1 MKFFSIY
8 LLVFGKKLVT
18 LPHLFIVFNG
28 MEKDEREILLE
39 KFAEANRRLQIVNEQ
54 LAIANKKLKE
64 YEEKAQKAEN
74 ASKMKSLFLANMSH
88 EIRTPLN
95 AIEGFSR
102 VIVETDSPE
111 DRMKFFEI
119 IESNNNRLQSL
130 VNEILDLSRVESGEI
145 VMKKSPTDLHDL
157 CQGIKNL
164 FKFRCPDTVRLEWEN
179 PLMTV
184 NFNTDANRLTQVFSN
199 LISNSLKHTA
209 SGRIS
214 YGYQI
219 INDGQQIQ
227 FFVDDTG
234 SGIAKEDIDHIF
246 ETYVSRDAET
256 TKNGYGLGLPLCK
269 IIVEKLG
276 GSITVQ
282 SELGKGSRFEFT
294 LPFEGTIGGI
304 DTNKPSTTTNVRT
317 IRISGRS
324 DDPNKQKILV
334 AEDEDSNYEL
344 VKIVLQKRYKLLR
357 AHNGI
362 EAVTINEDEHPD
374 LVLMDIRMPEM
385 NGLDAT
391 RIIKEV
397 SPSTPVIAL
406 SAYAFEENIRD
417 AKDAGC
423 DEFMAK
429 PFKVEALIEM
439 VKKYLDK

>member
-1 MKFFSIY
+1 M
-8 LLVFGKKLVT
+8 
-18 LPHLFIVFNG
+18 PHLCTVFNG

-64 YEEKAQKAEN
+64 YEEKAQKAEK

-145 VMKKSPTDLHDL
+145 VIKKSPTDLHDL

-184 NFNTDANRLTQVFSN
+184 SFNTDANRLTQVFSN
-199 LISNSLKHTA
+199 LISNALKHTS
-209 SGRIS
+209 SGKIS
-214 YGYQI
+214 YGYKI
-219 INDGQQIQ
+219 INEGQQIQ

-282 SELGKGSRFEFT
+282 SELGKGTHFEFT

-317 IRISGRS
+317 IRFSGRL
-324 DDPNKQKILV
+324 DEAHKQKILV

>member
-1 MKFFSIY
+1 MDR
-8 LLVFGKKLVT
+8 
-18 LPHLFIVFNG
+18 
-28 MEKDEREILLE
+28 DEREILLQ
-39 KFAEANRRLQIVNEQ
+39 KFADANRKLLLANEQ

-102 VIVETDSPE
+102 VIVETDSQE
-111 DRMKFFEI
+111 ERMKYFEI
-119 IESNNNRLQSL
+119 IESNNNRLLNL

-145 VMKKSPTDLHDL
+145 VIKKNPTDLHEL
-157 CQGIKNL
+157 CISIKNI
-164 FKFRCPDTVRLEWEN
+164 FKFRCPESVKLEWDE
-179 PLMTV
+179 PTMTV
-184 NFNTDANRLTQVFSN
+184 TMNTDANRLIQVFSN
-199 LISNSLKHTA
+199 LISNALKHTIK
-209 SGRIS
+209 GKIE
-214 YGYQI
+214 YGYKLI
-219 INDGQQIQ
+219 DEGQTIEM
-227 FFVDDTG
+227 FVSDTG
-234 SGIAKEDIDHIF
+234 SGIEKEDLEHIF

-256 TKNGYGLGLPLCK
+256 NKNGYGLGLPLCK

-276 GSITVQ
+276 GSISVE
-282 SELGKGSRFEFT
+282 SEPGKGSTFTFT
-294 LPFEGTIGGI
+294 LPFEGSIGGV
-304 DTNKPSTTTNVRT
+304 DQNKTSTTSVRT

-324 DDPNKQKILV
+324 DDSNAKTILV

-362 EAVTINEDEHPD
+362 EAVNINEDEKPD
-374 LVLMDIRMPEM
+374 LVLMDIRMPGM

-397 SPSTPVIAL
+397 SQTPVIAL
-406 SAYAFEENIRD
+406 SAYAYEENIRN
-417 AKDAGC
+417 ALEAGC

-429 PFKVEALIEM
+429 PFKVENLIEV
-439 VKKYLDK
+439 VKKYLGEDD

>member
-1 MKFFSIY
+1 
-8 LLVFGKKLVT
+8 
-18 LPHLFIVFNG
+18 
-28 MEKDEREILLE
+28 MEKDEREILLQ
-39 KFAEANRRLQIVNEQ
+39 KFADVNRKLLLANEQ
-54 LAIANKKLKE
+54 LTIANKKLKE

-102 VIVETDSPE
+102 VIVETDSQE
-111 DRMKFFEI
+111 DRMKFYEI

-145 VMKKSPTDLHDL
+145 VMKKTPTDLNEF
-157 CQGIKNL
+157 CNGVKSI
-164 FKFRCPDTVRLEWEN
+164 FKFRCPDSVKLEWEK
-179 PLMTV
+179 PLMEV
-184 NFNTDANRLTQVFSN
+184 VMNTDANRLMQVFSN
-199 LISNSLKHTA
+199 LISNALKHTSTGKIA
-209 SGRIS
+209 
-214 YGYQI
+214 YGYKI
-219 INDGQQIQ
+219 IDEGAHIE
-227 FFVDDTG
+227 FFVEDTG

-276 GSITVQ
+276 GKISVS
-282 SELGKGSRFEFT
+282 SEVGIGTIFRFV
-294 LPFEGTIGGI
+294 LPFQGTIGGI
-304 DTNKPSTTTNVRT
+304 DKSKTTTTSSNLRT
-317 IRISGRS
+317 IRISERDGNS
-324 DDPNKQKILV
+324 VKKKILV

-344 VKIVLQKRYKLLR
+344 VKIVLQKRYRLIR

-362 EAVTINEDEHPD
+362 EAVTLNEDEHPD
-374 LVLMDIRMPEM
+374 MILMDIRMPEM

-397 SPSTPVIAL
+397 SHDTPVVAL
-406 SAYAFEENIRD
+406 SAYAFEENIRE
-417 AKDAGC
+417 AKAAGC

-429 PFKVEALIEM
+429 PFKVENLIEM
-439 VKKYLDK
+439 VRKYLDD

>member
-1 MKFFSIY
+1 MK
-8 LLVFGKKLVT
+8 
-18 LPHLFIVFNG
+18 
-28 MEKDEREILLE
+28 MDEKEILLQ
-39 KFAEANRRLQIVNEQ
+39 KFADANRRLMLAQEQ

-64 YEEKAQKAEN
+64 YEEKAQKAEK

-102 VIVETDSPE
+102 VIAETDSQE
-111 DRMKFFEI
+111 DRMKFYEI
-119 IESNNNRLQSL
+119 IESNNNRLLNL

-145 VMKKSPTDLHDL
+145 VMKKSKTDLNEL
-157 CQGIKNL
+157 CGSIKNI
-164 FKFRCPDTVRLEWEN
+164 FRFRCPDTLKLIWN
-179 PLMTV
+179 KPTMTV
-184 NFNTDANRLTQVFSN
+184 FLNTDANRLTQVFSN
-199 LISNSLKHTA
+199 LISNSLKHT
-209 SGRIS
+209 SQGSIT

-219 INDGQQIQ
+219 VNDGQNVE
-227 FFVDDTG
+227 FFVKDTG
-234 SGIAKEDIDHIF
+234 SGIAKEDLEHIF

-276 GSITVQ
+276 GKIAVESTIG
-282 SELGKGSRFEFT
+282 EGSTFRFI
-294 LPFEGTIGGI
+294 LPFEGSVGGLQKNS
-304 DTNKPSTTTNVRT
+304 TTTTNVRT
-317 IRISGRS
+317 IRVSGRP
-324 DDPNKQKILV
+324 DDSNKKSILV

-344 VKIVLQKRYKLLR
+344 VRIVLHKRYKLLR

-362 EAVTINEDEHPD
+362 EAVTINEEEKPD
-374 LVLMDIRMPEM
+374 MILMDIRMPEM

-397 SPSTPVIAL
+397 RSEVPVVAL

-417 AKDAGC
+417 AKMAGC

-429 PFKVEALIEM
+429 PFKVEDLIEM
-439 VKKYLDK
+439 VKRYLEN